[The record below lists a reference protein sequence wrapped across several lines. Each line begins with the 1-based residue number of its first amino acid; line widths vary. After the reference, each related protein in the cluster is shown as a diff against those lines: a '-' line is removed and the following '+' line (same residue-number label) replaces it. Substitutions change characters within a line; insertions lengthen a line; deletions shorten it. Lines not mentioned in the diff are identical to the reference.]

1 MDDNRMPPREDA
13 GAAPRTAEGAPAQPA
28 PQSGAAPAAA
38 PKSDKPEGSGDDASA
53 RFSLL
58 ELD

>member
-1 MDDNRMPPREDA
+1 MRGRPTGA
-13 GAAPRTAEGAPAQPA
+13 GAAPDGDAPP
-28 PQSGAAPAAA
+28 PGPAPAAA
-38 PKSDKPEGSGDDASA
+38 PAAGAAPEKKPEGSGDDASA